1 MNRNATAALLR
12 SGRRAVALG
21 LGFSMLVTGS
31 LYADV
36 FARIGASGSRHDAP
50 APREAGAA
58 HVRDAAKAEDRSA
71 HFSVIS
77 TISPGSLAAAYQVMR
92 AREDGGAPAASGPA
106 QGRAILSGLGI
117 PSALDAYGEVLE
129 SD

>member
-1 MNRNATAALLR
+1 MHVSASR
-12 SGRRAVALG
+12 
-21 LGFSMLVTGS
+21 
-31 LYADV
+31 YADL
-36 FARIGASGSRHDAP
+36 FARIGASPQQDARGAVTAQQQQSTLSPSREKTAEP
-50 APREAGAA
+50 
-58 HVRDAAKAEDRSA
+58 EDRPA
-71 HFSVIS
+71 YFSMIS

-117 PSALDAYGEVLE
+117 PSALDADGEVLE